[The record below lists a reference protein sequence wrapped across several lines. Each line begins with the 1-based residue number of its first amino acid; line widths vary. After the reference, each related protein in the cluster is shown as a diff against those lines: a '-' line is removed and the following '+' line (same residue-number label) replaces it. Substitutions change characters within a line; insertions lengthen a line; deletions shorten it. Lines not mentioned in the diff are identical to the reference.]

1 MRLYYNHLRFRQ
13 SLFYH
18 FFCFIWLLVINQQV
32 KRIFFFKGSNY
43 TNCITWL
50 HPKLLRPPSNQCH
63 SKKYWTVHKAN
74 KYWVTIL
81 VHGWAQ
87 FQLHYSWEVLFALVE
102 FYAKKLIKILKLFK
116 ITLAFDLRVT
126 WTRCC
131 FSNHVR

>member
-1 MRLYYNHLRFRQ
+1 MNYITKHKRIIYVPTQSFILIRKKSLSYARECFYNLSCWYKDVRLYYNHLRFRQ

-87 FQLHYSWEVLFALVE
+87 FQLHYS
-102 FYAKKLIKILKLFK
+102 
-116 ITLAFDLRVT
+116 
-126 WTRCC
+126 
-131 FSNHVR
+131 